1 MDVKTVFTKTAKGVT
16 QINQKTQSLS
26 RQSTKVLKAIDG
38 KSNLNVLADKVDL
51 AIPTLEK
58 ELNEL
63 RKEGYIKTFEV
74 KQEIPLSA
82 FGDDEDDFD
91 FTKPVKSVAP
101 ALKQPV
107 VSFGPSGL
115 RQNSLNEQVERA
127 APPEPA
133 APPMDEAAK
142 IAADIAARR
151 EREAAAAIAAED
163 ARIAAEA
170 KEAARAAAQKA
181 QAEARARAEREAQ
194 IRARL
199 EIEARAR
206 KEAEARAVEEAKRAE
221 VAAASARAELEAKLA
236 AEAKQRA
243 AMEASRAQLT
253 QQQQEQ
259 AKVAQREL
267 AEARAKAEAEAKALA
282 AARTKMEAEAKALAE
297 ARAASE
303 EAAKRQNEE
312 LASAQKALRA
322 QLKAEIEAKV
332 RAEMEELLKSDIEES
347 ARAEVEAAVIVE
359 AQDEARRQLE
369 EQLTT
374 EREALA
380 KIEAEAKQRA
390 EEEARKMLAEQET
403 RLRAEMEARFQEIA
417 VEKAKAEEQV
427 RRMAEAQAQAAAQ
440 QAAELAVRLKAEEDA
455 RRVAEE
461 QAEARRREAEAERER
476 YEAIAKQEAAARQKA
491 DAEAKAAA
499 QAAAALAEKAKAD
512 ELRARRLEAR
522 AREEAEARK
531 KAQAEM
537 EQRLAAETQAR
548 IEAQERAQAAASSS
562 SAELETERRAREEAE
577 TRARREA
584 KARAIASQAVA
595 QQVAEKERLAQLAEQ
610 RLAEEREARERAEAK
625 AYADERA
632 AELQRQAQV
641 ARLKELAEQAER
653 DKLTEAVEEVE
664 GRKRKR
670 YKPRKEIPVGRL
682 IVFGVL
688 GLSLA
693 AVAALHYL
701 PLTPVNTRLEK
712 ALAQW
717 IHDDVSSERL
727 RVALFPSPYVKL
739 DQLALGKAYDAK
751 AASGRLN
758 MDIGS
763 VLGDRFVVQSM
774 ELNDVTIALEALPRA
789 LKWADA
795 NNRGDALEI
804 DTITLRNVKT
814 ELRGVG
820 IEVFDAEIGLDK
832 KGRVTRATART
843 RDGKWTLDA
852 VRDTSVPA
860 NEAGEQPWK
869 IDFSARNWTPQMAGG
884 IPISSLTLKGTW
896 LGDDIVFPEAE
907 ARLFEGSFKGSAK
920 VNLSKGI
927 VATGEFNVER
937 AKIDEIV
944 GTFTRVVATTG
955 KVEGAIAVTLAASS
969 VGGLLE
975 QPTIVGNFTARD
987 GSISNIDLVQ
997 AMRNPGSV
1005 GGQTKFSELT
1015 GKLRVSDGVVRLEG
1029 MKLSGGVLFA
1039 GGSVGIVANSGAL
1052 TGNVQAEIR
1061 SNVAQD
1067 RANFSVS
1074 GTVARPAL
1082 KRGG

>member
-1 MDVKTVFTKTAKGVT
+1 
-16 QINQKTQSLS
+16 
-26 RQSTKVLKAIDG
+26 
-38 KSNLNVLADKVDL
+38 
-51 AIPTLEK
+51 
-58 ELNEL
+58 
-63 RKEGYIKTFEV
+63 
-74 KQEIPLSA
+74 
-82 FGDDEDDFD
+82 
-91 FTKPVKSVAP
+91 
-101 ALKQPV
+101 
-107 VSFGPSGL
+107 
-115 RQNSLNEQVERA
+115 
-127 APPEPA
+127 
-133 APPMDEAAK
+133 
-142 IAADIAARR
+142 
-151 EREAAAAIAAED
+151 
-163 ARIAAEA
+163 
-170 KEAARAAAQKA
+170 
-181 QAEARARAEREAQ
+181 
-194 IRARL
+194 
-199 EIEARAR
+199 
-206 KEAEARAVEEAKRAE
+206 
-221 VAAASARAELEAKLA
+221 
-236 AEAKQRA
+236 
-243 AMEASRAQLT
+243 
-253 QQQQEQ
+253 
-259 AKVAQREL
+259 
-267 AEARAKAEAEAKALA
+267 
-282 AARTKMEAEAKALAE
+282 
-297 ARAASE
+297 
-303 EAAKRQNEE
+303 
-312 LASAQKALRA
+312 
-322 QLKAEIEAKV
+322 
-332 RAEMEELLKSDIEES
+332 
-347 ARAEVEAAVIVE
+347 
-359 AQDEARRQLE
+359 
-369 EQLTT
+369 
-374 EREALA
+374 
-380 KIEAEAKQRA
+380 
-390 EEEARKMLAEQET
+390 
-403 RLRAEMEARFQEIA
+403 
-417 VEKAKAEEQV
+417 
-427 RRMAEAQAQAAAQ
+427 
-440 QAAELAVRLKAEEDA
+440 
-455 RRVAEE
+455 
-461 QAEARRREAEAERER
+461 
-476 YEAIAKQEAAARQKA
+476 
-491 DAEAKAAA
+491 
-499 QAAAALAEKAKAD
+499 
-512 ELRARRLEAR
+512 
-522 AREEAEARK
+522 
-531 KAQAEM
+531 
-537 EQRLAAETQAR
+537 
-548 IEAQERAQAAASSS
+548 
-562 SAELETERRAREEAE
+562 
-577 TRARREA
+577 
-584 KARAIASQAVA
+584 
-595 QQVAEKERLAQLAEQ
+595 
-610 RLAEEREARERAEAK
+610 ERAEAK

-1052 TGNVQAEIR
+1052 SGNVQAEIR